1 MKDRNY
7 FLREDLDTFKRKFK
21 LVCREKE
28 FEIKKYDKSLAQ
40 NKNNSYIRR
49 IKIETL

>member
-21 LVCREKE
+21 LVCPFSE
-28 FEIKKYDKSLAQ
+28 FKVTKFAHI
-40 NKNNSYIRR
+40 KNNEYICKI
-49 IKIETL
+49 IKIEEL